1 MLTTFILDA
10 INWFNSRTFNIL
22 PIHEQHILHYQFS
35 AREPVIPKKVSILY
49 VFIFA
54 S

>member
-1 MLTTFILDA
+1 MLTFILDA
-10 INWFNSRTFNIL
+10 INWFNSLTFNIL
-22 PIHEQHILHYQFS
+22 PILEQHILHQFS